1 MIRLGS
7 LVGFPAV
14 LEGRMVGRV
23 EQTVLTQDGRSLRG
37 LVIRHG
43 MGSAKWA
50 GCERICL
57 LGEVSVI
64 LRGRPG
70 RMPEG
75 AGFALQRVKDAD
87 GLILGVVTDAYVNP
101 CTFRVTALE
110 ISLGL
115 VEELTCGR
123 MLARSFAVSPAPAEP
138 GQVILPG
145 EGLLERASAAG
156 SAWREV
162 ER

>member
-7 LVGFPAV
+7 LVWFPAV

-123 MLARSFAVSPAPAEP
+123 MLARAFAVSPVPGEP
-138 GQVILPG
+138 GQVILPRG
-145 EGLLERASAAG
+145 SLLERAGTKA
-156 SAWREV
+156 AWREV
-162 ER
+162 EQ

>member
-1 MIRLGS
+1 
-7 LVGFPAV
+7 
-14 LEGRMVGRV
+14 MVGRV

-123 MLARSFAVSPAPAEP
+123 MLARAFAVSPVPGAP
-138 GQVILPG
+138 GQVILPRG
-145 EGLLERASAAG
+145 SLLERAGTQA
-156 SAWREV
+156 AWREV
-162 ER
+162 EQ

>member
-23 EQTVLTQDGRSLRG
+23 EQTVLTQNGRSLRG

-123 MLARSFAVSPAPAEP
+123 MLARAFAVSPVPGET
-138 GQVILPG
+138 GQVILPSG
-145 EGLLERASAAG
+145 SLLERAGTKA
-156 SAWREV
+156 AWREV
-162 ER
+162 EQ

>member
-1 MIRLGS
+1 MKLNPKQYDQMVKKAS
-7 LVGFPAV
+7 PPSPVLKDCLWAFFVG
-14 LEGRMVGRV
+14 GG
-23 EQTVLTQDGRSLRG
+23 
-37 LVIRHG
+37 
-43 MGSAKWA
+43 
-50 GCERICL
+50 ICL

-123 MLARSFAVSPAPAEP
+123 MLARAFAVSPVPGEP
-138 GQVILPG
+138 GQVILPRG
-145 EGLLERASAAG
+145 SLLERAGTKA
-156 SAWREV
+156 AWREV
-162 ER
+162 EQ